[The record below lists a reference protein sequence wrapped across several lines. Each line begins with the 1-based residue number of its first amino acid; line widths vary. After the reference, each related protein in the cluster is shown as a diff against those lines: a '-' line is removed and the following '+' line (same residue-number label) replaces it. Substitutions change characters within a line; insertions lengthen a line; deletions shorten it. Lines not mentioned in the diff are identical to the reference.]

1 MADKMFE
8 IEIRE
13 VLSRVI
19 KVTSKNQ
26 TDAILKVQEMYRNEE
41 IVLDA
46 GDYISTE
53 FKVSRDNLK
62 IDKEKLSNGNNFYL
76 IDEKFLY
83 FWGLDIKQRKI
94 KLNKKIRLFIESHKL
109 SINEVCEFNQDED
122 FELFEFLY

>member
-1 MADKMFE
+1 MADTMFE

-19 KVTSKNQ
+19 KVTSKTQ

-41 IVLDA
+41 IVLDS

-53 FKVSRDNLK
+53 FKVSRDNLI
-62 IDKEKLSNGNNFYL
+62 IDMEKLSNGNNFYL
-76 IDEKFLY
+76 INENFLY
-83 FWGLDIKQRKI
+83 LWGLDIKQRKI
-94 KLNKKIRLFIESHKL
+94 KLNNKIRLFIESHKL

>member
-1 MADKMFE
+1 MANILFE

-19 KVTSKNQ
+19 KVESKNQ
-26 TDAILKVQEMYRNEE
+26 TDAILRVQEMYRNEE
-41 IVLDA
+41 IVLDS

-76 IDEKFLY
+76 IDEFFLY

-94 KLNKKIRLFIESHKL
+94 KLNEKIRLFIESHKL

>member
-1 MADKMFE
+1 MADKIFE

-19 KVTSKNQ
+19 KVESKTQ
-26 TDAILKVQEMYRNEE
+26 IDAFLKVQEMYRNEE

-53 FKVSRDNLK
+53 FKVSRDNLI
-62 IDKEKLSNGNNFYL
+62 IDMEKLSNGNNFYL
-76 IDEKFLY
+76 INENFLY
-83 FWGLDIKQRKI
+83 LWGLDIKQRKI

-109 SINEVCEFNQDED
+109 SINEVCEFNQDSD

>member
-1 MADKMFE
+1 MADKMFK

-19 KVTSKNQ
+19 KVTSKTQ

-41 IVLDA
+41 IVLDS

-53 FKVSRDNLK
+53 FKVSRDNLI
-62 IDKEKLSNGNNFYL
+62 IDMEKLSNGNNFYL

>member
-1 MADKMFE
+1 MADKMFK

-19 KVTSKNQ
+19 KVTSKTQ

-41 IVLDA
+41 IVLDSE
-46 GDYISTE
+46 DYISTE
-53 FKVSRDNLK
+53 FKVSRDNLI
-62 IDKEKLSNGNNFYL
+62 IDMEKLSNGNNFYL

>member
-19 KVTSKNQ
+19 KVTSKTQ
-26 TDAILKVQEMYRNEE
+26 TDAILKVQEMYRNEK
-41 IVLDA
+41 IVLDS

-53 FKVSRDNLK
+53 FKVSRDNLI
-62 IDKEKLSNGNNFYL
+62 IDMEKLSNGNNFYL
-76 IDEKFLY
+76 IDENFLY
-83 FWGLDIKQRKI
+83 LWGLDIKQRKI

-109 SINEVCEFNQDED
+109 SINEVCEFNQDSD

>member
-1 MADKMFE
+1 MADRMYE

-19 KVTSKNQ
+19 KVTSKTQ

-41 IVLDA
+41 IVLDSE
-46 GDYISTE
+46 DYISTE
-53 FKVSRDNLK
+53 FKVSRDNLI
-62 IDKEKLSNGNNFYL
+62 IDMEKLSNGNNFYL

>member
-19 KVTSKNQ
+19 KVESKTQ

-41 IVLDA
+41 IVLDY

-53 FKVSRDNLK
+53 FKVSRDNLI
-62 IDKEKLSNGNNFYL
+62 IDMEKLSNGNNFYL

>member
-19 KVTSKNQ
+19 KVTSKTQ

-41 IVLDA
+41 IVLDS

-53 FKVSRDNLK
+53 FKVSRDNLR
-62 IDKEKLSNGNNFYL
+62 IDMEKLSNENLLYL
-76 IDEKFLY
+76 
-83 FWGLDIKQRKI
+83 WGLDIKQRKI

-109 SINEVCEFNQDED
+109 SINEVCEFNQDSD

>member
-19 KVTSKNQ
+19 KVTSKTQ

-53 FKVSRDNLK
+53 FKVSRDNLI
-62 IDKEKLSNGNNFYL
+62 IDMEKLSNGNNFYL

-109 SINEVCEFNQDED
+109 SINEVCEFIQDED